1 MSEIERERHGQA
13 KQDNVDNHFKFLTL
27 PRPSG
32 SVANIF
38 IHGYSSGHDLNDRRL
53 LANSIP
59 AALRQRVNILAFWP
73 SSHFTQMDNR
83 SRGLLVAAAR
93 VHPLAGAAALAGD
106 RAYHFSRI
114 RSRAEAMGKVLL
126 AQLDRY
132 LFEQHPEVTRV
143 NLIGHSLGG
152 RLLISALKGLDRP
165 PEHGLVIGDVLLMAA
180 AVRVSADDAR
190 VLKRRI
196 SGRLIN
202 AWSSEDHVLLLN
214 LGEKS
219 LGRGPVEH
227 FENVYMQGYRHH
239 HYWNRLQEVLIATC
253 FSGCEGMDLDEVAL
267 QLTNQ
272 DPVLQDIYLHSV
284 LARSPDYL
292 LDAAIRHLRTSRWTH
307 LKDSDEDRTYAFVR
321 EFQLVAGHC
330 VVNAARRHGI
340 SYTRVLGML
349 ARQYDLGEA
358 LHQCATVVEVEELL
372 LRTFFQHAFTKTHP
386 LAEMPIASVKAMPW
400 DVYARHVDTLAERL
414 TVGSI
419 FKPASNEELPTES
432 ASRSVATLEPPERQ
446 PGSLKGLLAAIRQA
460 PVQRVFTRFS
470 TALKPGYSALI
481 PTVAIVFYARVTL
494 DDDAL
499 M

>member
-152 RLLISALKGLDRP
+152 RLLVSALKGLDRP

-219 LGRGPVEH
+219 LGRGPVEY

-372 LRTFFQHAFTKTHP
+372 LRTFFQHAFTKAHP